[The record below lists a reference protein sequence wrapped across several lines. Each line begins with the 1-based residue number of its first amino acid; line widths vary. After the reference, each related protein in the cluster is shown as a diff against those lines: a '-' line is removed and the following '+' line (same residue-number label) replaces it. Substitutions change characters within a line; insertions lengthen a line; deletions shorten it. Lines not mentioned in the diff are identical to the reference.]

1 MILSIFY
8 TALFIVSFLT
18 VISLLVFFHELG
30 HYSVA
35 RFFNVAVERFSI
47 GFGKTLKSW
56 TARSGTE
63 WTIKAIPLG
72 GYVKF
77 LGDAGAASNPDTQR
91 LAQIKQDIEG
101 KLESGES
108 EIDVESCFHFKPL
121 WQRALIV
128 LAGPLANFL
137 LAIIVFAGLAIA
149 LGTQDIK
156 SFVIEVLPESAA
168 MTAGVEAGDVFLTL
182 DGKDVSL
189 AKDLIS
195 YVALRSDVKL
205 TAQVKRGNDILEFS
219 ITPQRKSRKDFI
231 GGESRIGTLGIR
243 IGGEE
248 ALVTESYGLFS
259 GLNYGVKEVGH
270 SIAMTGK
277 YVGRI
282 FTGDEDGKAL
292 GGVVRIATMTGKTA
306 VDTAKLEISVSD
318 RLKAMALKLLQLSA
332 ALSIGLGVAN
342 LMPIPVLDGGHL
354 VYYGYEAVA
363 GRPLS
368 EKKQE
373 QGFRVGLFVL
383 LTLLVIFTLNDIE
396 YIRGLLS

>member
-1 MILSIFY
+1 MILSLFY
-8 TALFIVSFLT
+8 TALFIASFVT

-35 RFFNVAVERFSI
+35 RFFNVAVECFSI
-47 GFGKTLKSW
+47 GFGRTLKSW

-77 LGDAGAASNPDTQR
+77 LGDAGAASNPDTER
-91 LAQIKQDIEG
+91 LEKIRQDLEG
-101 KLESGES
+101 KLATGDSA
-108 EIDVESCFHFKPL
+108 IDVDACFHFKPL
-121 WQRALIV
+121 WQRTLIV

-137 LAIIVFAGLAIA
+137 LAILVFAALAIM
-149 LGTQDIK
+149 LGTQDLK
-156 SFVIEVLPESAA
+156 SVVLEVVPESAA
-168 MTAGVEAGDVFLTL
+168 QSAGVEPGDMFLTL

-189 AKDLIS
+189 AGDLIG
-195 YVALRSDVKL
+195 YVALRSDVEIS
-205 TAQVKRGNDILEFS
+205 ARVKRGNNILEFP
-219 ITPQRKSRKDFI
+219 ITPQRKSRKDSI
-231 GGESRIGTLGIR
+231 GGESKIGTLGVR
-243 IGGEE
+243 IGGEGS
-248 ALVTESYGLFS
+248 LVSQTYGLFS
-259 GLNYGVKEVGH
+259 GLNYGVNEVGR

-277 YVGRI
+277 YIGRI

-306 VDTAKLEISVSD
+306 VDTAKLEISALE
-318 RLKAMALKLLQLSA
+318 RLKAMAIRLLHLSA

-373 QGFRVGLFVL
+373 LGFRIGFSVL
-383 LTLLVIFTLNDIE
+383 LTLLVIFTWNDIG

>member
-259 GLNYGVKEVGH
+259 GLNYGVKEVGQ